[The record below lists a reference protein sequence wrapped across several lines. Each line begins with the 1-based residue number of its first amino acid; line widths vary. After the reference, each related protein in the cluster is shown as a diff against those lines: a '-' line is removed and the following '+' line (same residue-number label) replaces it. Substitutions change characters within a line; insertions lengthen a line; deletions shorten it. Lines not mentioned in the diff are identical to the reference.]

1 LQRHRYRRIHSKE
14 IVPMN
19 SGTKSAVPS
28 WYWVVAIVSL
38 LWSLMG
44 RAAFSME
51 LFAQD
56 AVMESRSWQV
66 PI

>member
-1 LQRHRYRRIHSKE
+1 MHSE
-14 IVPMN
+14 
-19 SGTKSAVPS
+19 TKSAVPT

-44 RAAFSME
+44 CAAFSME

-56 AVMESRSWQV
+56 AVMESMTEEQQKWTKSIPVGSTSSMPWQ
-66 PI
+66 

>member
-1 LQRHRYRRIHSKE
+1 MHSE
-14 IVPMN
+14 
-19 SGTKSAVPS
+19 TKSAVPT

-44 RAAFSME
+44 CAAFSME

-56 AVMESRSWQV
+56 AVLESMTEEQQKWTSRSLVGSTSSMPWQ
-66 PI
+66 

>member
-1 LQRHRYRRIHSKE
+1 
-14 IVPMN
+14 MN